1 MLQGFLPTDRIVI
14 LYKPSIIHI
23 KVHMI
28 YGETREIIT
37 GIMKKAKNK
46 KGGSMLQGFLPTVV
60 KAWGVYKIRRYQ
72 RPFYEGKST
81 WCRTLFRDLARILR
95 PLVTFAEQI
104 FFF

>member
-81 WCRTLFRDLARILR
+81 WYCPLLKGLR
-95 PLVTFAEQI
+95 CV
-104 FFF
+104 